1 MHGIESLCLLL
12 LTTEV
17 SFYLV
22 MSSYGNKLWNHFQP
36 PITVEFILDS
46 EAKDQVEDCGLHWK
60 PWGKHISVHEELD
73 ETLIESLSN
82 DELVE
87 FIGVDSEFL
96 VYLNIKEFSHR

>member
-1 MHGIESLCLLL
+1 MMLRIKSFYLLL
-12 LTTEV
+12 LINEI

-22 MSSYGNKLWNHFQP
+22 MSSYDNP
-36 PITVEFILDS
+36 PVTVEFILNS
-46 EAKDQVEDCGLHWK
+46 EAKDLVEDCGLHWK
-60 PWGKHISVHEELD
+60 PWGKYISVHEELD

>member
-1 MHGIESLCLLL
+1 MTREIRSLCLLL
-12 LTTEV
+12 LITEV

-22 MSSYGNKLWNHFQP
+22 MSSYGNP